1 MLWWLVRYMSW
12 DVLIGGVFIMT
23 TVDGAVD
30 VVIGGAVDVRGG
42 ELLSD

>member
-23 TVDGAVD
+23 TVD

-42 ELLSD
+42 EVLSD